1 MAIWAARIE
10 PEPAMSL
17 SGPERSVI
25 TPIFTVSAAAGMAKL
40 AAAAINAAQN
50 VLCDVISHSLV
61 MVWPLSWPGLKS
73 VVRAWRGDAAPSV
86 SGR

>member
-1 MAIWAARIE
+1 
-10 PEPAMSL
+10 MSL